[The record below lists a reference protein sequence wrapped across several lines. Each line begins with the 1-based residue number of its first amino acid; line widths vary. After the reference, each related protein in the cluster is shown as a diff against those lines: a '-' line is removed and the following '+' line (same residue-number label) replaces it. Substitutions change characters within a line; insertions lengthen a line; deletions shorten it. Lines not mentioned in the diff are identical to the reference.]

1 MNVLLDSHVFIWQDT
16 DAARITPKVMSIM
29 TDPANRVLFSVA
41 SIWEIAVKIQIGKL
55 RLTNTLE
62 IVLAQQQAKN
72 KFAIISITTEHA
84 LRVGQLPSIH
94 KDPFDRM
101 LVAQALVENATI
113 LTDDKLVRQYPVS
126 TDW

>member
-16 DAARITPKVMSIM
+16 DATRITPKVMSIM
-29 TDPANRVLFSVA
+29 TDPAKRVLFSVA

-55 RLTNTLE
+55 RLTDTLE

-72 KFAIISITTEHA
+72 RFAIISITAEHA

-94 KDPFDRM
+94 KDPFDWM

>member
-16 DAARITPKVMSIM
+16 DATRITPKVMSIM

-55 RLTNTLE
+55 RLTDTLE

-72 KFAIISITTEHA
+72 RFAIISITAAHA